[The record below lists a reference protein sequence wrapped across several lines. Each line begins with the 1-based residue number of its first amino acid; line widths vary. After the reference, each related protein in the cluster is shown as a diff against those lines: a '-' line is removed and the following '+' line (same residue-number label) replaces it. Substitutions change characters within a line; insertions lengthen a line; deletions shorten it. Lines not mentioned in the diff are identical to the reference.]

1 MNEIKVFEKEE
12 FGKVRTLFDE
22 KDIWFVAKDVATILG
37 YSDSYAMTKRLDD
50 DEVRTDKTA
59 ERNIL
64 KNNKGT
70 TFINESGLYHSII
83 GSKQE
88 NAKAFRKWVTS
99 EVLPSIR
106 KTGSYSVQ
114 KMSNEDLMA
123 IVVQTNNQI
132 ANICAS
138 MSEQLKVTTNQTQE
152 NTARIEKLEKEFE
165 QKKVEVAPDLPP
177 KEHVI
182 ALVRNHADKTKETD
196 YAKLYRQLYSDYGL
210 RAHTNPTAKAKK
222 SNMTT
227 IAFIEKKGDINLLL
241 SIAEKLFGFGA

>member
-106 KTGSYSVQ
+106 KTGSYSVSTFTSEDMMKALTQ
-114 KMSNEDLMA
+114 NITMLSNCVMA
-123 IVVQTNNQI
+123 NN
-132 ANICAS
+132 A
-138 MSEQLKVTTNQTQE
+138 QLQDHS
-152 NTARIEKLEKEFE
+152 ARIEKLEKELE

-177 KEHVI
+177 KEHII

-210 RAHTNPTAKAKK
+210 RTHTNPTAKAKNR
-222 SNMTT
+222 NMTT
-227 IAFIEKKGDINLLL
+227 IAFIEKEGDIKLLL
-241 SIAEKLFGFGA
+241 SIAKKLFAFGD